1 MKRMQSEKPE
11 GYIKENRLRRTGRTE
26 YKDLYKSTNV
36 TASRPKYAH
45 LCCTALLGQM
55 KVAKTKKVQSAE

>member
-1 MKRMQSEKPE
+1 MNRMQSEKPE
-11 GYIKENRLRRTGRTE
+11 GYIKENRLRRTGSTE